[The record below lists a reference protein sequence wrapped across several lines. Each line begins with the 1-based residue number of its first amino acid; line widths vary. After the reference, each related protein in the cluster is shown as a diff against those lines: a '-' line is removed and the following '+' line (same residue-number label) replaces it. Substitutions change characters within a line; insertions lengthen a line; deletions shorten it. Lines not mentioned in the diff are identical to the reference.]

1 MLPLVAIGGVVGAVM
16 SIAKGASWLADQ
28 VSDKGAASAGGKTG
42 PKPLTEAEASAFA
55 ATLAAQ
61 GAGQTLPTGTAI
73 PSTVVSPATSVAV
86 APQMFGPDE
95 NAAARAKAGVLAYS
109 HIGEHHGHRAGA
121 IKSPA
126 NDGSTA
132 AA

>member
-1 MLPLVAIGGVVGAVM
+1 MFPLVAIGGAIGAVM
-16 SIAKGASWLADQ
+16 SIAKGASWLAEQ
-28 VSDKGAASAGGKTG
+28 ISDKGTASAGGKTG
-42 PKPLTEAEASAFA
+42 ATSLTEAQASAFA

-61 GAGQTLPTGTAI
+61 NAGQSVPVSTGNPATAI
-73 PSTVVSPATSVAV
+73 MASLQAT
-86 APQMFGPDE
+86 GPDE

-121 IKSPA
+121 IRPQTS
-126 NDGSTA
+126 DGRTA

>member
-1 MLPLVAIGGVVGAVM
+1 MFPLVAIGGAIGAVM
-16 SIAKGASWLADQ
+16 SIAKGASWLSDQ
-28 VSDKGAASAGGKTG
+28 ISDKGAASAGGKAG
-42 PKPLTEAEASAFA
+42 PKPLTEAQASAFA

-61 GAGQTLPTGTAI
+61 TAGQTVPA
-73 PSTVVSPATSVAV
+73 SPASPPPAV
-86 APQMFGPDE
+86 SAMPQVTGPDE

-121 IKSPA
+121 IKPPA
-126 NDGSTA
+126 GDESTA